1 MFELVKF
8 LVDQIEKEVKKV
20 IKQLSI
26 LKSRQR
32 YQLQC
37 SILTHITEKMYDLR
51 IKARLFENM

>member
-8 LVDQIEKEVKKV
+8 FANQAEKEVKKV

-37 SILTHITEKMYDLR
+37 SILNHITKKMYDLE
-51 IKARLFENM
+51 IKAEIF

>member
-8 LVDQIEKEVKKV
+8 LADQSDKEMKKM
-20 IKQLSI
+20 IKQLNI

-37 SILTHITEKMYDLR
+37 SILNHIINKMYELK
-51 IKARLFENM
+51 IKAKTF